1 MTQTN
6 GSVGL
11 MVPVP
16 VLGQVLGTQTLADI
30 AAGKQQEPPTKDAPA
45 VTYKEWTGHALA
57 AAVGGDEGPAA
68 TETVAAKPEP
78 KPVAKPPAKPEP
90 KVEPK
95 ATPVAVKPAPAGNTP
110 APAAGDA
117 EAEAKKLLLRADNY
131 ADADMTAK
139 AIATLEEI
147 MKKYPKTKAAG
158 EAEVKILT
166 LKK

>member
-16 VLGQVLGTQTLADI
+16 VLGQVVGTQTLADLT
-30 AAGKQQEPPTKDAPA
+30 AGKQQEAPSKDAPA
-45 VTYKEWTGHALA
+45 VTYKEWSGHALA
-57 AAVGGDEGPAA
+57 SPAGGDEEPAA

-78 KPVAKPPAKPEP
+78 KPAATPEP
-90 KVEPK
+90 KAAP
-95 ATPVAVKPAPAGNTP
+95 AAVKPAPVAKP
-110 APAAGDA
+110 AATPAAGDS
-117 EAEAKKLLLRADNY
+117 EAVAKDLLKKADNY
-131 ADADMTAK
+131 ADSELTSK
-139 AIATLEEI
+139 AIATYEEI

-158 EAEVKILT
+158 EAEVKLLG

>member
-1 MTQTN
+1 
-6 GSVGL
+6 

-16 VLGQVLGTQTLADI
+16 VLGSVVGTQTLADI
-30 AAGKQQEPPTKDAPA
+30 TAGKQQETPNKDAPA
-45 VTYKEWTGHALA
+45 VTYRDWTGHALA
-57 AAVGGDEGPAA
+57 APAGGEDEPAA

-78 KPVAKPPAKPEP
+78 KPVATPVAKPEP

-95 ATPVAVKPAPAGNTP
+95 ATPVAVKPAPA
-110 APAAGDA
+110 AGDA
-117 EAEAKKLLLRADNY
+117 EAEAKKLLARADNY